1 MVIRF
6 GSRWLYFDNMIYM
19 VTSSGCPV
27 CQFND
32 GTAYGTAFSD
42 VYLESDVALAV
53 RCLPLLGCLKA
64 VDFPQTSR
72 LLLRYHR
79 VIVTSKYL
87 NNH

>member
-6 GSRWLYFDNMIYM
+6 GSRWLYIDNMIYM
-19 VTSSGCPV
+19 VTSSGCPI
-27 CQFND
+27 CHFND
-32 GTAYGTAFSD
+32 GTAFFD

-72 LLLRYHR
+72 PLLRCHR